1 MNSHVISSRI
11 LVQKFSEVTTNEY
24 NFNSITQKIYSLDVF
39 NVFYD
44 HYFTI
49 FCNKSK
55 VTRNDI
61 TGIQRHLL
69 RTRAPAS
76 LGHQASTH

>member
-1 MNSHVISSRI
+1 ME
-11 LVQKFSEVTTNEY
+11 KFSEFTIKEY
-24 NFNSITQKIYSLDVF
+24 NFISITQNIYSLDVF

-55 VTRNDI
+55 ATRNDI
-61 TGIQRHLL
+61 RGI
-69 RTRAPAS
+69 
-76 LGHQASTH
+76 